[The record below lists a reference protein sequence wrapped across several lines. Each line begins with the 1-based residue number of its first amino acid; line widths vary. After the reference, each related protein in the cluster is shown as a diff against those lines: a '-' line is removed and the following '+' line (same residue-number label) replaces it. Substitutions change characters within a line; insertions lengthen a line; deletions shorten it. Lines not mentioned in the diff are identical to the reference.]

1 MLCNWG
7 TEISKFMVCGQ
18 NVTITRAPEPDDI
31 IWKNLG
37 KSPKKIFIRK
47 ILTYVLGAIL
57 LFVNWIIQYYL
68 AVWGLKQSED
78 TKQSISLLSSVIV
91 NVANFLITLAL
102 IWATK
107 MEGNLTSTIESQS
120 LSIKIVY
127 FQFLNSGIFYTFS
140 NALAVD
146 FKT

>member
-1 MLCNWG
+1 M
-7 TEISKFMVCGQ
+7 
-18 NVTITRAPEPDDI
+18 TITRAPEPDDI
-31 IWKNLG
+31 IWRNLG

-47 ILTYVLGAIL
+47 ILTYVLGAVL

-68 AVWGLKQSED
+68 AIWELKQSED

-91 NVANFLITLAL
+91 NVANFLITMVL

-146 FKT
+146 FQT

>member
-1 MLCNWG
+1 M
-7 TEISKFMVCGQ
+7 
-18 NVTITRAPEPDDI
+18 
-31 IWKNLG
+31 
-37 KSPKKIFIRK
+37 
-47 ILTYVLGAIL
+47 LGAIL

-68 AVWGLKQSED
+68 AVWALKQSDD

-91 NVANFLITLAL
+91 NVANFLITLVL
-102 IWATK
+102 VWATK

-146 FKT
+146 FQT